1 MEIDTPS
8 NLMKKKKKKGKDILT
23 VFVFLDDTNGHI

>member
-8 NLMKKKKKKGKDILT
+8 NLMKKKKKGKDILT